1 MENTGKSKEYGETKH
16 KVNLL
21 VATNKNERIGKTIY
35 RGATKIN
42 KGGWI

>member
-1 MENTGKSKEYGETKH
+1 MENTGKSKKYGEMKH

-21 VATNKNERIGKTIY
+21 VAIDKNERIRGAIY
-35 RGATKIN
+35 RRATEIN